1 MKRIYSVLV
10 ENRSGVLCK
19 VAGLFSRRCFNIDSL
34 AVGETDDPEVS
45 CMTIVSSGDQRT
57 IEQIEKQLNK
67 LVEVIKVKTLEKDEC
82 LARELLIVKIAV
94 AAEKR
99 SEVMTIADIVGA
111 KVMDLT
117 LTTMTLELCDTYA
130 HFQRFEEILAPY
142 NIIEMV
148 RTGTIAISKGAETT
162 SPKGRIIATMLL
174 PLETS
179 IPTAFINLSLL
190 KI

>member
-1 MKRIYSVLV
+1 MKHTISVLV
-10 ENRSGVLCK
+10 ENHSGVLSRIS
-19 VAGLFSRRCFNIDSL
+19 GLFSRRGFNIESL
-34 AVGETDDPEVS
+34 AVGPTNDPTMS
-45 CMTIVSSGDQRT
+45 RITIIADGNDHTV
-57 IEQIEKQLNK
+57 EQIEKQLNK

-130 HFQRFEEILAPY
+130 HLQRFEEILAPY

-148 RTGTIAISKGAETT
+148 RTGTIAISKGTET
-162 SPKGRIIATMLL
+162 
-174 PLETS
+174 
-179 IPTAFINLSLL
+179 INS
-190 KI
+190 KNK

>member
-1 MKRIYSVLV
+1 MKHTISVLV
-10 ENRSGVLCK
+10 ENHSGVLSRIS
-19 VAGLFSRRCFNIDSL
+19 GLFSRRGFNIESL
-34 AVGETDDPEVS
+34 AVGPTNDPTMS
-45 CMTIVSSGDQRT
+45 RITIIADGNDHTV
-57 IEQIEKQLNK
+57 EQIEKQLNK

-99 SEVMTIADIVGA
+99 SEVMTIADTVGA

-130 HFQRFEEILAPY
+130 HLQRFEEILAPY

-148 RTGTIAISKGAETT
+148 RTGTIAISKGAET
-162 SPKGRIIATMLL
+162 
-174 PLETS
+174 
-179 IPTAFINLSLL
+179 INS
-190 KI
+190 KNK